1 MKNPP
6 RRMCAGEGSVAVE
19 RAVKER
25 LVDTLRA
32 TFDGANAI
40 VVTHYLGIT
49 AGEATDLRR
58 QMRAAGATFR
68 VTKNSLA
75 RRALE
80 GTPYGHMT
88 GLFTGP
94 TAIAWS
100 EDPVA
105 AAKASVEFAKQ
116 NRHLVILGGGLRET
130 ALDEAAVR
138 DLANLPSLDVL
149 RARLVGVISAPAT
162 RVAGVLQAPAGQ
174 LARVFNAY
182 AEAA

>member
-1 MKNPP
+1 MDRTTK
-6 RRMCAGEGSVAVE
+6 EQLVE
-19 RAVKER
+19 
-25 LVDTLRA
+25 TLRA
-32 TFDGANAI
+32 TFESANAV

-58 QMRAAGATFR
+58 QMVDAGATFR

-75 RRALE
+75 RLALD
-80 GTPYGHMT
+80 GTPYGHMA
-88 GLFTGP
+88 GLFSGP

-100 EDPVA
+100 DDPVA
-105 AAKASVEFAKQ
+105 AARATVEFARQ
-116 NRHLVILGGGLRET
+116 NPHMAILGGGLRET

-138 DLANLPSLDVL
+138 DLASLPSLDML
-149 RARLVGVISAPAT
+149 RARLIGVVRAPAT

-182 AEAA
+182 AEAAETAEAA